1 MKKINLLILDDKEE
15 NIISLEALLSE
26 IKDINIIS
34 TTDPNHALKI
44 CWKNEI
50 SIALVDVQM
59 PDINGFEFVSL
70 LKENPKT
77 SHILVIMVTAISKED
92 KFLLQG
98 LQSGAID
105 YLYKPLN
112 PEITIAKVKSFIK
125 QIHIQE
131 EIIQKNHELEVSKL
145 ALIKANK
152 EAEDARKSKEIFLAN
167 MSHEIR
173 TPINGIVGIVHMLKG
188 QQLPPEQKDWVN
200 RLGMAAD
207 TLLLI
212 INDILDISKIDS
224 SMMRIEYE
232 DFNLPNLMRD
242 IENLFRIKNNEKE
255 IDFVVSIDPDIPKYV
270 RFDPL
275 RLQQILSNFISNSF
289 KFTEKGSIQFVTELV
304 ERKGEKATIR
314 FMVKDTGIGIKKDA
328 VEKIFMAFEQADEGI
343 TKKFGGTGLGLAIVK
358 KLADLLHGTVE
369 AQSEYGKGSEFSF
382 TAVMTEVV
390 PTSPPQP
397 NTTVAYSQLP
407 KLHTLKVLVAE
418 DNDLNSFTLCHI
430 LRTWGCDVTIVKNG
444 LIALESIERKE
455 FDIVLMDTH
464 MPIMS
469 GFEAITQIR
478 KADIK
483 HNRHIPIITISAS
496 VLEHEQKAAF
506 EVGADDVIA
515 KPFNPLELYQKIV
528 KLCPS
533 PPKAPISENTL

>member
-15 NIISLEALLSE
+15 NIISLQALLSE
-26 IKDINIIS
+26 IDDINIIS
-34 TTDPNHALKI
+34 TTDPNDALKI

-77 SHILVIMVTAISKED
+77 SHILAIMVTAISKED
-92 KFLLQG
+92 KFLIQG
-98 LQSGAID
+98 LQSGAVD

-152 EAEDARKSKEIFLAN
+152 DAEDARKSKEIFLAN

-173 TPINGIVGIVHMLKG
+173 TPINGIVGIVHMFKG
-188 QQLPPEQKDWVN
+188 QDLSPEQKDWVN

-224 SMMRIEYE
+224 GMMRVEFE
-232 DFNLPNLMRD
+232 DFNLPNLIRD
-242 IENLFRIKNNEKE
+242 IENLFRVKNNEKP
-255 IDFVVSIDPDIPKYV
+255 IDFLVRIDPNIPKYV

-275 RLQQILSNFISNSF
+275 RLQQIISNFISNSF
-289 KFTEKGSIQFVTELV
+289 KFTEAGSISLSVDLMKRDDDQ
-304 ERKGEKATIR
+304 ATLC
-314 FMVKDTGIGIKKDA
+314 FTVKDTGIGIKKDA
-328 VEKIFMAFEQADEGI
+328 VDKIFMAFEQADDGI

-358 KLADLLHGTVE
+358 RLADLMQGTVQ
-369 AQSEYGKGSEFSF
+369 AQSIFGEGSEFSF
-382 TAVMTEVV
+382 TVQMSEVTPV
-390 PTSPPQP
+390 EPTQP
-397 NTTVAYSQLP
+397 SSTVNYNQLP
-407 KLHTLKVLVAE
+407 KLDALKVLVAE
-418 DNDLNSFTLCHI
+418 DNDLNSFMLAHI
-430 LRTWGCDVTIVKNG
+430 LRTWNCEVTTVKNG
-444 LIALESIERKE
+444 LIALEALEKKH
-455 FDIVLMDTH
+455 FDLILMDTH

-469 GFEAITQIR
+469 GFEAIIQIR
-478 KADIK
+478 TAESKQL
-483 HNRHIPIITISAS
+483 RSTPIITISAS

-506 EVGADDVIA
+506 EVGADDVIG
-515 KPFNPLELYQKIV
+515 KPFNPIELYHKIV
-528 KLCPS
+528 RLCRLQSDGKIPEIL
-533 PPKAPISENTL
+533 P